1 MRNLKLQI
9 TVAALAGLT
18 MLSACGQSG
27 DAEATSEAAEE
38 IATEALP
45 NGMTVKEQIEAR
57 QGQLKKVGKAFK
69 TIIDQSKSDSP
80 DMAAIQAATASIT
93 TETEGMADWFPEG
106 TGPDSGIETDALPI
120 IWDEKE
126 DFLQKVSDMQEA
138 AAKLD
143 AAAQTGDAA
152 AIGAAF
158 KTAGGT
164 CKSCHDKYRLDD

>member
-57 QGQLKKVGKAFK
+57 QG
-69 TIIDQSKSDSP
+69 
-80 DMAAIQAATASIT
+80 
-93 TETEGMADWFPEG
+93 
-106 TGPDSGIETDALPI
+106 
-120 IWDEKE
+120 
-126 DFLQKVSDMQEA
+126 
-138 AAKLD
+138 
-143 AAAQTGDAA
+143 
-152 AIGAAF
+152 
-158 KTAGGT
+158 
-164 CKSCHDKYRLDD
+164 